1 MMRMLTGTLFLI
13 IILFIAIPTPYMAG
27 QSSIIV
33 NNADTIRTVNPSAP
47 PVNPN
52 VQARIVVQYGN
63 SLHYLPVGN
72 LPAPLQ
78 GLLSGVAQRLS
89 VQYANS
95 IQSISLV
102 VIPNT
107 LQGLL
112 STVQSRISFQ
122 YANSNRPFPLIY
134 PPFIPDAV
142 PPVISSIMHTGSS
155 DNATIRW
162 STDEFSR
169 YTLRYGTQ
177 SGSYTETMEE
187 PLYARQH
194 TATLTGLINGS
205 AYYLQV
211 TMIDRKGNQSVSSEY
226 VFTAGPP
233 PTPTVTPVPPATPK
247 PPSVFLPLVR
257 RR

>member
-1 MMRMLTGTLFLI
+1 MRIVTGTLFLI
-13 IILFIAIPTPYMAG
+13 IILLIAMPAPYISG

-33 NNADTIRTVNPSAP
+33 NNADTTITISTGAP
-47 PVNPN
+47 LVNPN
-52 VQARIVVQYGN
+52 IQARVVVQYGN

-72 LPAPLQ
+72 LPASLQ
-78 GLLSGVAQRLS
+78 ALLSSVAQRAS

-95 IQSISLV
+95 IRSISTI

-142 PPVISSIMHTGSS
+142 PPVISSITHTGSS

-169 YTLRYGTQ
+169 YILRYGTQ
-177 SGSYTETMEE
+177 SGSYTETIEE
-187 PLYARQH
+187 QLYAKQH
-194 TATLTGLINGS
+194 TATLIGLINGNT
-205 AYYLQV
+205 YYLQV
-211 TMIDRKGNQSVSSEY
+211 TTIDRKGNQSVSSEY

-233 PTPTVTPVPPATPK
+233 PTPMVTPVPPATPK